1 MRWLRIGLLPISLA
15 VLIAAALLVP
25 LPLYLERPGQIV
37 PLAACVTV
45 DKPEATPV
53 SGDFLL
59 LTISVAAAST
69 VDAVVAAFDPGT
81 ALEPVRALIPHGV
94 DADSYFAQ
102 QRKVFDASRDI
113 AAAVGLQEAG
123 LPARVTGDG
132 VSVVQVAPDTPAAS
146 TLEPGDII
154 TAVDGTAVTDE
165 TALREAVAAAT
176 AGEPL
181 TLRVTRRAEPVE
193 VAVTPAIIDGAPR
206 LGVVPETVNPRVTL
220 PVDVEVA
227 TGPVGG
233 PSAGLMIALTVYDSV
248 LPGVDVAAGR
258 TIAGT
263 GTIDQSGV
271 VGPVGGAGLKVIAA
285 HRRKAAI
292 FLAPRAN
299 LEEARHALP
308 EGSPLEIV
316 AVDTFDDALEALAE
330 VPAESATRDIAATA
344 DCPYEPAE

>member
-1 MRWLRIGLLPISLA
+1 MRWLRIGLFPLSLV

-25 LPLYLERPGQIV
+25 LPLYLERPGQVV

-59 LTISVAAAST
+59 MTISVAAAST
-69 VDAVVAAFDPGT
+69 VDTLVAAFDPNT
-81 ALEPVRALIPHGV
+81 AVEPVRALIPHGV

-102 QRKVFDASRDI
+102 QRDVFDASRDI
-113 AAAVGLQEAG
+113 AAAVGLQAAG

-146 TLEPGDII
+146 ALEPGDII

-165 TALREAVAAAT
+165 IALRDAVASAT

-193 VAVTPAIIDGAPR
+193 VAVTPQVIDGAPR
-206 LGVVPETVNPRVTL
+206 IGVVPETVNPRVTL
-220 PVDVEVA
+220 PVDVDVT

-233 PSAGLMIALTVYDSV
+233 PSAGLIIALTVYDSV
-248 LPGVDVAAGR
+248 LPDVDLAAGR

-285 HRRKAAI
+285 HRREAAI
-292 FLAPRAN
+292 FLVPRAN
-299 LEEARHALP
+299 AAEARQALP
-308 EGSPLEIV
+308 EGSALEIV
-316 AVDTFDDALEALAE
+316 AIDTFDDALTALASQR
-330 VPAESATRDIAATA
+330 ASDESTAAATEA
-344 DCPYEPAE
+344 CPYDEAG